1 VFAEEPANL
10 ASVLPFGGR
19 DEFPGGHGEKILS
32 TRDTSVIFSARE
44 LSVQREPAFEL
55 LGE

>member
-10 ASVLPFGGR
+10 ARVLPFGGR